1 MDKCTACGDCTQVCP
16 VSLES
21 LYDECLID
29 RKAVYKPYA
38 QAVPGA
44 YTIDKRDQSPCTNAC
59 PNAVNAH
66 GYVAMIAQ
74 GKYQEALEVIT
85 RTLPLP
91 GVLGR
96 ICPHP
101 CETACRR
108 DEVDEPIS
116 ICALKRFVADQ
127 VDIDDLPIV
136 DITTRNER
144 IAVIGAGPAGLT
156 AAYFLAKDGFKVTI
170 FEALPVAGG
179 MLRVGIPDYRLPPD
193 VLEKE
198 IKWITR
204 FGVEIKYNT
213 VLGRD
218 ITVDGLM
225 DDGYKAVYLAIGCH
239 ANMKLNIPNEDTDGV
254 IPGVKFLRD
263 VSLGDLKILK
273 GNVVIVGGGD
283 VAIDAARSALRLGA
297 DKVSIL
303 YRRTHAE
310 MPAREEE
317 IEDALE
323 EGVDIQFLMAPVE
336 VVERGGKVV
345 GLKCIKMK
353 LGEPDKSGRRRPVPV
368 EGSEFVVDT
377 DVIIPAIGQKTDTAF
392 LKDTTDIELDRWNNI
407 KVDPISFETTKKG
420 VFAGGDA
427 QTGAWIAIGAV
438 AAGREAAVSISRY
451 LNGEDLTKGR
461 EPIETPQKNFY
472 PIKKDIQ
479 KVKRAKM
486 SRISMEDRKTDF
498 TEVEQGL
505 SEAAAV
511 AEAQKCLNCM
521 VCCECLECVKVC
533 KAEAV
538 TIETHSQKNKTVG
551 IDVGS
556 IILAPGADV
565 YDPGLHDTYNYT
577 KHPNVVTSMEFER
590 ILSASGPYGG
600 HLIRPSDHVEP
611 KKIAWLQCVGSR
623 DVHLGAHGFC
633 SGVCCTYAIKEAML
647 AKEHS
652 SNGLD
657 AAVFYIDMRTFGK
670 DFEQYYNRAR
680 EESGVRFVKSKI
692 TNVESN
698 DETGMQVIRYV
709 DEAGRRLEEE
719 FDMVVL
725 SVGLSASLKTAE
737 QAKKWGIDL
746 DHYNFAST
754 NSFDPVKTSRPGIYV
769 CGIFQ
774 GPKDIPSSVIDSSA
788 AAGVAG
794 SSLAD
799 VRWTLTKTR
808 EIPEEKDVRGEPPR
822 IGVFVCRCGTNIAGT
837 VDVPEVTEFAKGL
850 PGVVYAEENMFS
862 CSQDTQDK
870 MTEIIKEHGLNRVV
884 VAACTPKTHEPLF
897 QETLINA
904 GINKYLFEMGN
915 IRNQCSWVHKDDP
928 ERATK
933 KSKDIVR
940 MAVAKAGLL
949 EPLMEST
956 MGITQSVLV
965 IGGGV
970 AGMAAA
976 RNMSEQG
983 YHTYLIEKADALGGQ
998 ARHLHETWRGEDIQ
1012 GYLTQLTDAV
1022 QSDDNIE
1029 VFVNARISHVD
1040 GFVGNFKTTIHQ
1052 NGDTRVLEHGVTI
1065 IASGASELK
1074 PAGYLYG
1081 QDSRVVTGLEL
1092 QQRFIDKDPL
1102 LDQADT
1108 AVFIQ
1113 CVGSRIPER
1122 PYCSKVCCT
1131 QSIKSAMTLKE
1142 INPQMNV
1149 FILYRDMRPYGLRE
1163 DLYRE
1168 ARSAGIRFIRYNS
1181 DKEVD
1186 VTNGAEGLKVS
1197 FSDRVLQRVM
1207 DIRPD
1212 LLVLASAVVP
1222 PAENPLAQL
1231 YKVPVNADGFFAEA
1245 HVKLRPVDFAT
1256 DGVFVCGLAHA
1267 PKPIDESITQA
1278 QAAVSRAVTLLSK
1291 KAFLTSGIV
1300 AETNPLNCSSCGVC
1314 VSVCPYSAPGFIEKG
1329 PFTGKAQINPVLCKG
1344 CGLCVA
1350 SCRSGAIRLKGFDN
1364 NQIFAQIF
1372 ALDKV
1377 G

>member
-1 MDKCTACGDCTQVCP
+1 MISFTLNGKTVQGKEGEYLLKVAEEHGVEIPTLCHHKALEPAGMCRLCTVEMHFGGRVRYVTACNYPIWEGMEVKTDTEAIHQIRKLIIELLYARCPDVEILKKLADKYDIKEPRFSKEDDTCILCGLCTRICERMGNSAIGLTGRGVDMKVDTPFHIQTEVCLSCGACASVCP
-16 VSLES
+16 TGHINYEKIRDNISES
-21 LYDECLID
+21 DIAPIPSEYEMGLAG
-29 RKAVYKPYA
+29 RKAVYVPYA
-38 QAVPGA
+38 QAVPN
-44 YTIDKRDQSPCTNAC
+44 TPVIDRTKCVHFKTGGCQICAEFC
-59 PNAVNAH
+59 GVNAIDH
-66 GYVAMIAQ
+66 SQ
-74 GKYQEALEVIT
+74 Q
-85 RTLPLP
+85 
-91 GVLGR
+91 
-96 ICPHP
+96 
-101 CETACRR
+101 
-108 DEVDEPIS
+108 DES
-116 ICALKRFVADQ
+116 I
-127 VDIDDLPIV
+127 
-136 DITTRNER
+136 
-144 IAVIGAGPAGLT
+144 
-156 AAYFLAKDGFKVTI
+156 
-170 FEALPVAGG
+170 
-179 MLRVGIPDYRLPPD
+179 
-193 VLEKE
+193 
-198 IKWITR
+198 
-204 FGVEIKYNT
+204 
-213 VLGRD
+213 
-218 ITVDGLM
+218 
-225 DDGYKAVYLAIGCH
+225 
-239 ANMKLNIPNEDTDGV
+239 
-254 IPGVKFLRD
+254 
-263 VSLGDLKILK
+263 
-273 GNVVIVGGGD
+273 
-283 VAIDAARSALRLGA
+283 
-297 DKVSIL
+297 
-303 YRRTHAE
+303 
-310 MPAREEE
+310 
-317 IEDALE
+317 
-323 EGVDIQFLMAPVE
+323 
-336 VVERGGKVV
+336 
-345 GLKCIKMK
+345 
-353 LGEPDKSGRRRPVPV
+353 
-368 EGSEFVVDT
+368 
-377 DVIIPAIGQKTDTAF
+377 
-392 LKDTTDIELDRWNNI
+392 
-407 KVDPISFETTKKG
+407 
-420 VFAGGDA
+420 
-427 QTGAWIAIGAV
+427 
-438 AAGREAAVSISRY
+438 
-451 LNGEDLTKGR
+451 
-461 EPIETPQKNFY
+461 
-472 PIKKDIQ
+472 
-479 KVKRAKM
+479 
-486 SRISMEDRKTDF
+486 
-498 TEVEQGL
+498 EVE
-505 SEAAAV
+505 
-511 AEAQKCLNCM
+511 
-521 VCCECLECVKVC
+521 
-533 KAEAV
+533 
-538 TIETHSQKNKTVG
+538 
-551 IDVGS
+551 VGS

-623 DVHLGAHGFC
+623 DVHLGAHGYC

-680 EESGVRFVKSKI
+680 EESGVRFIKSKI
-692 TNVESN
+692 TNIESN
-698 DETGMQVIRYV
+698 QETDMQVIRYV

-725 SVGLSASLKTAE
+725 SVGLSASMKTAE

-746 DHYNFAST
+746 DHYNFAKT

-769 CGIFQ
+769 CGTFQ

-808 EIPEEKDVRGEPPR
+808 EIPEEVDVRGEPPR

-837 VDVPEVTEFAKGL
+837 VDVPEVVEFSKNL
-850 PGVVYAEENMFS
+850 PGVVYVEENMFS

-870 MTEIIKEHGLNRVV
+870 MTEIIKEHRLNRVV

-928 ERATK
+928 YRATE

-940 MAVAKAGLL
+940 MAVGKARLL
-949 EPLMEST
+949 EPLTEST
-956 MGITQSVLV
+956 MGVTQSALV

-983 YHTYLIEKADALGGQ
+983 YPTFLIEKADALGGQ

-1012 GYLTQLTDAV
+1012 RYLTQLTDAV
-1022 QSDDNIE
+1022 HSDDNIE
-1029 VFVNARISHVD
+1029 VFVNARISQVE
-1040 GFVGNFKTTIHQ
+1040 GFVGNFKTTVTT
-1052 NGDTRVLEHGVTI
+1052 NGENRVLEHGVTI
-1065 IASGASELK
+1065 IASGASEFK
-1074 PAGYLYG
+1074 PDGYLYG
-1081 QDSRVVTGLEL
+1081 KDSRVVTGLEL
-1092 QQRFIDKDPL
+1092 QQRFIAKDPSL
-1102 LDQADT
+1102 GQVGT
-1108 AVFIQ
+1108 AVFVQ
-1113 CVGSRIPER
+1113 CVGSRIPDR

-1131 QSIKSAMTLKE
+1131 QSIKSAMKLKD

-1149 FILYRDMRPYGLRE
+1149 FVLYRDMRPYGLRE

-1168 ARSAGIRFIRYNS
+1168 ARSAGISFIRYNT
-1181 DKEVD
+1181 DTDVN
-1186 VTNGAEGLKVS
+1186 VTNGDEGLKVS
-1197 FSDRVLQRVM
+1197 FADRVLGRMM

-1231 YKVPVNADGFFAEA
+1231 YKVPVNSDGFFAEA

-1291 KAFLTSGIV
+1291 KVFLASGIV
-1300 AETNPLNCSSCGVC
+1300 AETNPFNCSSCGVC
-1314 VSVCPYSAPGFIEKG
+1314 VSACPYLAPGFIEEG

-1350 SCRSGAIRLKGFDN
+1350 SCRSGAIHLKGFDN
-1364 NQIFAQIF
+1364 DQIFAQIF

>member
-1 MDKCTACGDCTQVCP
+1 MCP

-21 LYDECLID
+21 LYDEGLID
-29 RKAVYKPYA
+29 KKATYKPYA

-44 YTIDKRDQSPCTNAC
+44 YAIDKRDQSPCTNAC

-66 GYVAMIAQ
+66 GYVSMIAQ
-74 GKYQEALEVIT
+74 GKYEEALEVIT

-101 CETACRR
+101 CEDVCRR

-116 ICALKRFVADQ
+116 ICTLKRFVADQ
-127 VDIDDLPIV
+127 VDIDNLPLV
-136 DITTRNER
+136 DITAREEKV
-144 IAVIGAGPAGLT
+144 AVIGAGPAGLT

-170 FEALPVAGG
+170 FEALPVGGG

-204 FGVEIKYNT
+204 HGVEIKYNT
-213 VLGRD
+213 ALGRD
-218 ITVDGLM
+218 MTVDGLL
-225 DDGYKAVYLAIGCH
+225 DDGYSAVYLAVGCH
-239 ANMKLNIPNEDTDGV
+239 ANMQLNIPKEDTDGV
-254 IPGVKFLRD
+254 ISGVEFLRD
-263 VSLGDLKILK
+263 VCLGDLTALT

-283 VAIDAARSALRLGA
+283 VAIDAARSALRIGA
-297 DKVSIL
+297 DNVSIL

-323 EGVDIQFLMAPVE
+323 EGIDIQFLMAPVE
-336 VVERGGKVV
+336 VVESDGKVV
-345 GLKCIKMK
+345 GLKCIEMK
-353 LGEPDKSGRRRPVPV
+353 LGEPDDSGRRRPVPV
-368 EGSEFVVDT
+368 KGSEFIVDT
-377 DVIIPAIGQKTDTAF
+377 DVIIPAIGQKTDTTF
-392 LKDTTDIELDRWNNI
+392 LKDTKDIELDRWNNI
-407 KVDPISFETTKKG
+407 KVDPISFQTTKKG

-427 QTGAWIAIGAV
+427 QTGASIAIAAV
-438 AAGREAAVSISRY
+438 AAGKEAAVSIKRY
-451 LNGEDLTKGR
+451 LDGKDLTKGR
-461 EPIETPQKNFY
+461 EPIELPQKDFY
-472 PIKKDIQ
+472 PIKEDIQ

-486 SRISMEDRKTDF
+486 SRILMEERKAGF
-498 TEVEQGL
+498 TEVELGL
-505 SEAAAV
+505 SEEAAV
-511 AEAQKCLNCM
+511 ADAKKCLNCM
-521 VCCECLECVKVC
+521 VCCECLECVKAC

-538 TIETHSQKNKTVG
+538 TLETHGEKDETVE

-556 IILAPGADV
+556 IILAPGADM

-577 KHPNVVTSMEFER
+577 KHPNVVTAMEFER

-600 HLIRPSDHVEP
+600 HLIRPSDHKEP
-611 KKIAWLQCVGSR
+611 QKIAWLQCVGSR
-623 DVHLGAHGFC
+623 DVHLGAHGYC

-670 DFEQYYNRAR
+670 DFEQYYNRAK

-692 TNVESN
+692 TNIDSN
-698 DETGMQVIRYV
+698 QDTGMQVIRYV

-725 SVGLSASLKTAE
+725 SVGLSASIKTAE

-746 DHYNFAST
+746 DHYNYAKT
-754 NSFDPVKTSRPGIYV
+754 NSFDPVQTSRPGIYV

-822 IGVFVCRCGTNIAGT
+822 IGVFVCRCGTNIAGV
-837 VDVPEVTEFAKGL
+837 VDVPEVVDFSKNL
-850 PGVVYAEENMFS
+850 PGVVYVEENMFS
-862 CSQDTQDK
+862 CSQDTQDN

-928 ERATK
+928 DRATE
-933 KSKDIVR
+933 KSKDMVK
-940 MAVAKAGLL
+940 MAVAKANLL
-949 EPLMEST
+949 EPLTEST
-956 MGITQSVLV
+956 MPITQSALV

-976 RNMSEQG
+976 QNMSQQG
-983 YHTYLIEKADALGGQ
+983 YHTYLIEKADVLGGQ

-1012 GYLTQLTDAV
+1012 GYLTQLTDVV

-1029 VFVNARISHVD
+1029 VFLNARISQVE

-1052 NGDTRVLEHGVTI
+1052 NGENRVLEHGVTL

-1074 PAGYLYG
+1074 PEEGYLYG
-1081 QDSRVVTGLEL
+1081 KDSRVITGLEL
-1092 QQRFIDKDPL
+1092 QQRFIGKDPSL
-1102 LDQADT
+1102 EDVGT

-1131 QSIKSAMTLKE
+1131 QSIKSALKLKD
-1142 INPQMNV
+1142 INPKKDV

-1163 DLYRE
+1163 DLYRD
-1168 ARSAGIRFIRYNS
+1168 ARSAGIGFIRYDA
-1181 DKEVD
+1181 DKD
-1186 VTNGAEGLKVS
+1186 LNVTNGDDGLKVS
-1197 FSDRVLQRVM
+1197 FSDRVLKRMM

-1222 PAENPLAQL
+1222 KSENPLAQL
-1231 YKVPVNADGFFAEA
+1231 YKVPLNADGFFAEA

-1278 QAAVSRAVTLLSK
+1278 QAAAARAVTVLAMENIKLGGIISQIQPE
-1291 KAFLTSGIV
+1291 LCSGCLGCINVCPFGAIDFDARKFV
-1300 AETNPLNCSSCGVC
+1300 AEVNP
-1314 VSVCPYSAPGFIEKG
+1314 A
-1329 PFTGKAQINPVLCKG
+1329 LCKG
-1344 CGLCVA
+1344 CGACSAVCPSEAPELM
-1350 SCRSGAIRLKGFDN
+1350 GFDN
-1364 NQIFAQIF
+1364 NQLYAQIKS
-1372 ALDKV
+1372 ALSF
-1377 G
+1377 

>member
-1 MDKCTACGDCTQVCP
+1 MCP

-21 LYDECLID
+21 LYEERLVD

-38 QAVPGA
+38 QSVPGA
-44 YTIDKRDQSPCTNAC
+44 YSIDKRDKSPCTNAC

-74 GKYQEALEVIT
+74 GKYQEAMEVIT

-127 VDIDDLPIV
+127 VDIDDLPPA
-136 DITTRNER
+136 DIPTRDER

-198 IKWITR
+198 INWITR
-204 FGVEIKYNT
+204 FGVEIRYNT
-213 VLGRD
+213 ALGRD

-225 DDGYKAVYLAIGCH
+225 NDGYKAVYLAIGCH
-239 ANMKLNIPNEDTDGV
+239 ANMKLSIPNEETDGV

-263 VSLGDLKILK
+263 VSLGDLKTLE

-297 DKVSIL
+297 KKVSIL

-336 VVERGGKVV
+336 VVERDGKVV

-353 LGEPDKSGRRRPVPV
+353 LGEPDKSGRRRPVPI

-377 DVIIPAIGQKTDTAF
+377 DVIIPAIGQKTDTTF
-392 LKDTTDIELDRWNNI
+392 LKDSKDIELDRWNNI

-427 QTGAWIAIGAV
+427 QTGASIAINAV
-438 AAGREAAVSISRY
+438 AAGREAAVSIKKY
-451 LNGEDLTKGR
+451 LNSEDLTKGR
-461 EPIETPQKNFY
+461 EPVEMPQKNFY

-479 KVKRAKM
+479 KVKRAQM
-486 SRISMEDRKTDF
+486 SRISMEDRKKGF

-538 TIETHSQKNKTVG
+538 TLETHSQKDEVVE
-551 IDVGS
+551 IDIGS
-556 IILAPGADV
+556 VILAPGADV
-565 YDPGLHDTYNYT
+565 YDPGLHDTFNYT
-577 KHPNVVTSMEFER
+577 RHPNVVTSMEFER

-623 DVHLGAHGFC
+623 DVHLGAHGYC

-647 AKEHS
+647 AKDHS

-680 EESGVRFVKSKI
+680 EESGVRFIKSKI
-692 TNVESN
+692 TKVETN
-698 DETGMQVIRYV
+698 QETDMQVIRYV

-725 SVGLSASLKTAE
+725 SVGLSASLQTAE

-754 NSFDPVKTSRPGIYV
+754 TSFDPVKTSRPGIYV

-794 SSLAD
+794 SRLSD

-808 EIPEEKDVRGEPPR
+808 EIPDEIDVRGEPPR

-837 VDVPEVTEFAKGL
+837 VDVPEVVEFSKKL

-870 MTEIIKEHGLNRVV
+870 MTEVIKEQRLNRVV

-928 ERATK
+928 DRATK

-949 EPLMEST
+949 EPLTEST

-983 YHTYLIEKADALGGQ
+983 YHTYVIEKADALGGQ
-998 ARHLHETWRGEDIQ
+998 ARHLHETWRGEDVQ
-1012 GYLTQLTDAV
+1012 GYLSQLTEAV
-1022 QSDDNIE
+1022 ASDDNIE
-1029 VFVNARISHVD
+1029 VYLNAKIAQVE
-1040 GFVGNFKTTIHQ
+1040 GFVGNFKTTINQ
-1052 NGDTRVLEHGVTI
+1052 NGDHRVLEHGVTI
-1065 IASGASELK
+1065 IACGASELK
-1074 PAGYLYG
+1074 PDGYLYG
-1081 QDSRVVTGLEL
+1081 EDSRVMTGLEL
-1092 QQRFIDKDPL
+1092 QQRFVDKDPSL
-1102 LDQADT
+1102 GQADT

-1131 QSIKSAMTLKE
+1131 QSIKSALKLKE
-1142 INPQMNV
+1142 INPGMKV
-1149 FILYRDMRPYGLRE
+1149 FVLYRDMRPYGLRE
-1163 DLYRE
+1163 DLFRE
-1168 ARSAGIRFIRYNS
+1168 ARTAGVSFIRYDS
-1181 DKEVD
+1181 DKDLNVVNED
-1186 VTNGAEGLKVS
+1186 QDLKVS
-1197 FSDRVLQRVM
+1197 FSDRVLGRM
-1207 DIRPD
+1207 MEIRPD

-1222 PAENPLAQL
+1222 ESENPLAQL

-1300 AETNPLNCSSCGVC
+1300 AETSPLNCSSCGVC
-1314 VSVCPYSAPGFIEKG
+1314 VSICPYSAPGFIEQG
-1329 PFTGKAQINPVLCKG
+1329 PFTGKAEINPALCKG

-1350 SCRSGAIRLKGFDN
+1350 SCRSGAIHLKGFDN
-1364 NQIFAQIF
+1364 DQIFAQIF
-1372 ALDKV
+1372 AMDKV
-1377 G
+1377 V

>member
-1 MDKCTACGDCTQVCP
+1 VCP
-16 VSLES
+16 VSLED
-21 LYDECLID
+21 LYEEGLID
-29 RKAVYKPYA
+29 KKATYKPYA

-44 YTIDKRDQSPCTNAC
+44 YSIDKRDQSPCTNAC

-66 GYVAMIAQ
+66 GYVSMIAQ
-74 GKYQEALEVIT
+74 GKYHEALEVIT

-101 CETACRR
+101 CEDVCRR

-116 ICALKRFVADQ
+116 ICTLKRFVADQ
-127 VDIDDLPIV
+127 VDLDDLPLV
-136 DITTRNER
+136 DITAREEKV
-144 IAVIGAGPAGLT
+144 AVIGAGPAGLT

-204 FGVEIKYNT
+204 HGVEIKYNT
-213 VLGRD
+213 ALGRD
-218 ITVDGLM
+218 ITVDGLL
-225 DDGYKAVYLAIGCH
+225 DDGYSAVYLAVGCH
-239 ANMKLNIPNEDTDGV
+239 ANMQLNIPNEDTDGV

-263 VSLGDLKILK
+263 VCLGDLTALT
-273 GNVVIVGGGD
+273 GNVAIVGGGD
-283 VAIDAARSALRLGA
+283 VAIDAARSALRIGA
-297 DKVSIL
+297 DNVSIL

-323 EGVDIQFLMAPVE
+323 EGIDIQFLMAPVE
-336 VVERGGKVV
+336 VVESDGKVV
-345 GLKCIKMK
+345 GLKCIEMK
-353 LGEPDKSGRRRPVPV
+353 LGEPDDSGRRRPVPV
-368 EGSEFVVDT
+368 KGSEFVVDT
-377 DVIIPAIGQKTDTAF
+377 DVIIPAIGQKTDTTF
-392 LKDTTDIELDRWNNI
+392 LKDTKDIELDRWNNI
-407 KVDPISFETTKKG
+407 KVDPISFQTTKKG

-427 QTGAWIAIGAV
+427 QTGASIAIAAV
-438 AAGREAAVSISRY
+438 AAGKEAAVSIKRY
-451 LNGEDLTKGR
+451 LDGKDLTKGR
-461 EPIETPQKNFY
+461 EPIELPQKDFY
-472 PIKKDIQ
+472 PIKEDIQ

-486 SRISMEDRKTDF
+486 SRILMEERKAGF
-498 TEVEQGL
+498 TEVELGL
-505 SEAAAV
+505 SEEAAV
-511 AEAQKCLNCM
+511 ADAKKCLNCM
-521 VCCECLECVKVC
+521 VCCECLECVKAC

-538 TIETHSQKNKTVG
+538 TLETHGEKDETVE

-556 IILAPGADV
+556 IILAPGADM

-577 KHPNVVTSMEFER
+577 KHPNVVTAMEFER

-600 HLIRPSDHVEP
+600 HLIRPSDHKEP
-611 KKIAWLQCVGSR
+611 QKIAWLQCVGSR
-623 DVHLGAHGFC
+623 DVHLGAHGYC

-670 DFEQYYNRAR
+670 DFEQYYNRAK

-692 TNVESN
+692 TNIDSN
-698 DETGMQVIRYV
+698 QDTGMQVIRYV

-725 SVGLSASLKTAE
+725 SVGLSASIKTAE

-746 DHYNFAST
+746 DHYNYAKT
-754 NSFDPVKTSRPGIYV
+754 NSFDPVQTSRPGIYV

-822 IGVFVCRCGTNIAGT
+822 IGVFVCRCGTNIAGV
-837 VDVPEVTEFAKGL
+837 VDVPEVVDFSKNL
-850 PGVVYAEENMFS
+850 PGVVYVEENMFS
-862 CSQDTQDK
+862 CSQDTQDN

-928 ERATK
+928 ARATE
-933 KSKDIVR
+933 KSKDMVK
-940 MAVAKAGLL
+940 MAVAKANLL
-949 EPLMEST
+949 EPLTEST
-956 MGITQSVLV
+956 MPITQSALV

-976 RNMSEQG
+976 QNMSQQG
-983 YHTYLIEKADALGGQ
+983 YHTYLIEKADVLGGQ

-1012 GYLTQLTDAV
+1012 GYLTQLTDVV

-1029 VFVNARISHVD
+1029 VFLNARISQVE

-1052 NGDTRVLEHGVTI
+1052 NGENRVLEHGVTL

-1074 PAGYLYG
+1074 PEEGYLYG
-1081 QDSRVVTGLEL
+1081 KDSRVITGLEL
-1092 QQRFIDKDPL
+1092 QQRFIGKDPSL
-1102 LDQADT
+1102 EDVGT

-1131 QSIKSAMTLKE
+1131 QSIKSALKLKE
-1142 INPQMNV
+1142 INPKKDV

-1163 DLYRE
+1163 DLYRD
-1168 ARSAGIRFIRYNS
+1168 ARSAGIGFIRYDA
-1181 DKEVD
+1181 DKD
-1186 VTNGAEGLKVS
+1186 LNVTNGDDGLKVS
-1197 FSDRVLQRVM
+1197 FSDRVLKRMM

-1222 PAENPLAQL
+1222 PVENPLAQL
-1231 YKVPVNADGFFAEA
+1231 YKVPLNADGFFAEA

-1278 QAAVSRAVTLLSK
+1278 QAAAARAVTVLAMENIKLGGIISQIQPE
-1291 KAFLTSGIV
+1291 LCSGCLGCINVCPFGAIDFDARKFV
-1300 AETNPLNCSSCGVC
+1300 AEVNP
-1314 VSVCPYSAPGFIEKG
+1314 A
-1329 PFTGKAQINPVLCKG
+1329 LCKG
-1344 CGLCVA
+1344 CGACSAVCPSEAPELM
-1350 SCRSGAIRLKGFDN
+1350 GFDN
-1364 NQIFAQIF
+1364 NQLYAQIKS
-1372 ALDKV
+1372 ALSF
-1377 G
+1377 

>member
-1 MDKCTACGDCTQVCP
+1 

-21 LYDECLID
+21 LYDEGLID
-29 RKAVYKPYA
+29 KKATYKPYA

-44 YTIDKRDQSPCTNAC
+44 YAIDKRDQSPCTNAC

-66 GYVAMIAQ
+66 GYVSMIAQ
-74 GKYQEALEVIT
+74 GKYEEALEVIT

-101 CETACRR
+101 CEDVCRR

-116 ICALKRFVADQ
+116 ICTLKRFVADQ
-127 VDIDDLPIV
+127 VDIDNLPLV
-136 DITTRNER
+136 DITAREER
-144 IAVIGAGPAGLT
+144 VAVIGAGPAGLT

-170 FEALPVAGG
+170 FEALPVGGG

-204 FGVEIKYNT
+204 HGVEIKYNT
-213 VLGRD
+213 ALGRD
-218 ITVDGLM
+218 MTVDGLL
-225 DDGYKAVYLAIGCH
+225 DDGYSAVYLAVGCH
-239 ANMKLNIPNEDTDGV
+239 ANMQLNIPKEDTDGV
-254 IPGVKFLRD
+254 ISGVEFLRD
-263 VSLGDLKILK
+263 VCLGDLTALT

-283 VAIDAARSALRLGA
+283 VAIDAARSALRIGA
-297 DKVSIL
+297 DNVSIL

-323 EGVDIQFLMAPVE
+323 EGIDIQFLMAPVE
-336 VVERGGKVV
+336 VVESDGKVV
-345 GLKCIKMK
+345 GLKCIEMK
-353 LGEPDKSGRRRPVPV
+353 LGEPDDSGRRRPVPV
-368 EGSEFVVDT
+368 KGSEFIVDT
-377 DVIIPAIGQKTDTAF
+377 DVIIPAIGQKTDTTF
-392 LKDTTDIELDRWNNI
+392 LKDTKDIELDRWNNI
-407 KVDPISFETTKKG
+407 KVDPISFQTTKKG

-427 QTGAWIAIGAV
+427 QTGASIAIAAV
-438 AAGREAAVSISRY
+438 AAGKEAAVSIKRY
-451 LNGEDLTKGR
+451 LDGKDLTKGR
-461 EPIETPQKNFY
+461 EPIELPQKDFY
-472 PIKKDIQ
+472 PIKEDIQ

-486 SRISMEDRKTDF
+486 SRILMEERKAGF
-498 TEVEQGL
+498 TEVELGL
-505 SEAAAV
+505 SEEAAV
-511 AEAQKCLNCM
+511 ADAKKCLNCM
-521 VCCECLECVKVC
+521 VCCECLECVKAC

-538 TIETHSQKNKTVG
+538 TLETHGEKDETVE

-556 IILAPGADV
+556 IILAPGADM

-577 KHPNVVTSMEFER
+577 KHPNVVTAMEFER

-600 HLIRPSDHVEP
+600 HLIRPSDHKEP
-611 KKIAWLQCVGSR
+611 QKIAWLQCVGSR
-623 DVHLGAHGFC
+623 DVHLGAHGYC

-670 DFEQYYNRAR
+670 DFEQYYNRAK

-692 TNVESN
+692 TNIDSN
-698 DETGMQVIRYV
+698 QDTGMQVIRYV

-725 SVGLSASLKTAE
+725 SVGLSASIKTAE

-746 DHYNFAST
+746 DHYNYAKT
-754 NSFDPVKTSRPGIYV
+754 NSFDPVQTSRPGIYV

-822 IGVFVCRCGTNIAGT
+822 IGVFVCRCGTNIAGV
-837 VDVPEVTEFAKGL
+837 VDVPEVVDFSKNL
-850 PGVVYAEENMFS
+850 PGVVYVEENMFS
-862 CSQDTQDK
+862 CSQDTQDN

-928 ERATK
+928 ARATE
-933 KSKDIVR
+933 KSKDMVK
-940 MAVAKAGLL
+940 MAVAKANLL
-949 EPLMEST
+949 EPLTEST
-956 MGITQSVLV
+956 MPITQSALV

-976 RNMSEQG
+976 QNMSQQG
-983 YHTYLIEKADALGGQ
+983 YHTYLIEKADVLGGQ

-1012 GYLTQLTDAV
+1012 GYLTQLTDVV

-1029 VFVNARISHVD
+1029 VFLNARISQVE

-1052 NGDTRVLEHGVTI
+1052 NGENRVLEHGVTL

-1074 PAGYLYG
+1074 PEEGYLYG
-1081 QDSRVVTGLEL
+1081 KDSRVITGLEL
-1092 QQRFIDKDPL
+1092 QQRFIGKDPSL
-1102 LDQADT
+1102 EDVGT

-1131 QSIKSAMTLKE
+1131 QSIKSALKLKD
-1142 INPQMNV
+1142 INPKKDV

-1163 DLYRE
+1163 DLYRD
-1168 ARSAGIRFIRYNS
+1168 ARSAGIGFIRYDA
-1181 DKEVD
+1181 DKD
-1186 VTNGAEGLKVS
+1186 LNVTNGDDGLKVS
-1197 FSDRVLQRVM
+1197 FSDRVLKRMM

-1222 PAENPLAQL
+1222 KSENPLAQL
-1231 YKVPVNADGFFAEA
+1231 YKVPLNADGFFAEA

-1256 DGVFVCGLAHA
+1256 DGVFVCGLVHA

-1278 QAAVSRAVTLLSK
+1278 QAAAARAVTVLAMENIKLGGIISQIQPE
-1291 KAFLTSGIV
+1291 LCSGCLGCINVCPFGAIDFDARKFV
-1300 AETNPLNCSSCGVC
+1300 AEVNP
-1314 VSVCPYSAPGFIEKG
+1314 A
-1329 PFTGKAQINPVLCKG
+1329 LCKG
-1344 CGLCVA
+1344 CGACSAVCPSEAPELM
-1350 SCRSGAIRLKGFDN
+1350 GFDN
-1364 NQIFAQIF
+1364 NQLYAQIKS
-1372 ALDKV
+1372 ALSF
-1377 G
+1377 